1 MSMKFNKTTLDNGLR
16 IITVPMIDNPSVT
29 VLVMVEAGSKFEDKK
44 NNGLSHFLE
53 HMVFKGTPR
62 RPKAIDISKE
72 LDSIGSHY
80 NAFTSQEF
88 TGYYAK
94 ADMRH
99 LDKIIDVVSDM
110 YNNPL
115 FEEEEIKKEKGV
127 IVEEIRM
134 YQDLPQQH
142 VQNIFMELLYGDVPA
157 GWNIAGTEENVKSF
171 TRDQF
176 VKYRSEH
183 YLASS
188 TIVIVSGTFDEHQ
201 TIKKI
206 EKAFS
211 TIGISQKSSKLAVKD
226 LQKEPVVKTQFKETD
241 QTHLVIGVRTFP
253 IKDNRTPAM
262 LVLSTILGRGMSSRL
277 FSKMRDQLGICYY
290 VKTEHNPFTD
300 HGFLSISAGVDNA
313 RVKEAVVG
321 IMEECE
327 RLKVELVLEE
337 EMKKAKDYIA
347 GTTMLEL
354 ETSDARAEYCGYQ
367 ELMKKVIDLPSD
379 IIEKVNKVSAKEIM
393 SLAKDIFINEG
404 LNMALIGR
412 SKNGEEFQEI
422 FKFK

>member
-1 MSMKFNKTTLDNGLR
+1 MKFNKTTLNNGLR
-16 IITVPMIDNPSVT
+16 IITVPMTDNPSVT
-29 VLVMVEAGSKFEDKK
+29 VLVMVEAGSKYEDQK

-53 HMVFKGTPR
+53 HMVFKGTPK

-94 ADMRH
+94 ADARH

-134 YQDLPQQH
+134 YKDLPQQN
-142 VQNIFMELLYGDVPA
+142 VQNIFMELLYGNTPA

-176 VKYRSEH
+176 TKYRSEH

-188 TIVIVSGTFDEHQ
+188 TIVIVSGSFDEKE
-201 TIKKI
+201 TINKI
-206 EKAFS
+206 KHAFS
-211 TIGISQKSSKLAVKD
+211 TIGIGPKSPKLAVQD
-226 LQKEPVVKTQFKETD
+226 LQKIPMIKTEFKETD

-253 IKDNRTPAM
+253 IKDKRIPAM
-262 LVLSTILGRGMSSRL
+262 SVLSTILGRGMSSRL

-290 VKTEHNPFTD
+290 VRTEHNPFTD
-300 HGFLSISAGVDNA
+300 HGFLSISAGVDNS
-313 RVKEAVVG
+313 RVKEAVIG

-327 RLKVELVLEE
+327 RLKVEVISDEE
-337 EMKKAKDYIA
+337 IKKAKDYIA

-367 ELMKKVIDLPSD
+367 ELMKKVIDLPSN
-379 IIEKVNKVSAKEIM
+379 IIEKVNKVTAKEVM
-393 SLAKDIFINEG
+393 DLARDIFVNEG
-404 LNMALIGR
+404 LNMAMIGR
-412 SKNGEEFQEI
+412 SKDGEEFGKE

>member
-1 MSMKFNKTTLDNGLR
+1 MKFNKTTLNNGLR

-29 VLVMVEAGSKFEDKK
+29 VLVMVEAGSKYEDKK

-53 HMVFKGTPR
+53 HMVFKGTPK

-94 ADMRH
+94 ADARH

-134 YQDLPQQH
+134 YQDLPQQN
-142 VQNIFMELLYGDVPA
+142 VQNIFMELLYGDTPA
-157 GWNIAGTEENVKSF
+157 GWNIAGTEENVRSF

-176 VKYRSEH
+176 IKYRSEH

-188 TIVIVSGTFDEHQ
+188 TIVIVSGSFDEKE
-201 TIKKI
+201 TINKI
-206 EKAFS
+206 ENAFS
-211 TIGISQKSSKLAVKD
+211 TISTGPKSTKLAVKD
-226 LQKEPVVKTQFKETD
+226 SQKSPMIKTEFKETD
-241 QTHLVIGVRTFP
+241 QTHLVIGVRTFH
-253 IKDNRTPAM
+253 IKDKRIPAM

-290 VKTEHNPFTD
+290 VRTEHNPFTD
-300 HGFLSISAGVDNA
+300 HGFLSISAGVDNT

-327 RLKVELVLEE
+327 RLKVEVISDE

-367 ELMKKVIDLPSD
+367 ELMKKVIDLPSN
-379 IIEKVNKVSAKEIM
+379 IIEKVNKVSAKEVM
-393 SLAKDIFINEG
+393 DLAKDIFVNEG
-404 LNMALIGR
+404 LNMAMIGR
-412 SKNGEEFQEI
+412 SKDGEEFSKE

>member
-1 MSMKFNKTTLDNGLR
+1 MKFDKITLKNGLR
-16 IITVPMIDNPSVT
+16 IITVPMFDNPSVT
-29 VLVMVEAGSKFEDKK
+29 VLVMVEAGSKYENKG

-53 HMVFKGTPR
+53 HMVFKGTPK
-62 RPKAIDISKE
+62 RPKAIDISRE

-94 ADMRH
+94 ADKRH
-99 LDKIIDVVSDM
+99 LDTIIDVVSDM
-110 YNNPL
+110 YSNPL
-115 FEEEEIKKEKGV
+115 FDEEEIKKEKGV

-142 VQNIFMELLYGDVPA
+142 VQNVFMELLYGDTPA
-157 GWNIAGTEENVKSF
+157 GWNIAGTEANVKSF
-171 TRDQF
+171 DREQF
-176 VKYRSEH
+176 IKYRNEH

-188 TIVIVSGTFDEHQ
+188 TIVIVSGSFDEKS
-201 TIKKI
+201 TIDKL
-206 EKAFS
+206 EKAFAN
-211 TIGISQKSSKLAVKD
+211 IGTNAKSGKQSVVENQKAPQIRL
-226 LQKEPVVKTQFKETD
+226 EFKETD

-253 IKDNRTPAM
+253 IKDSRIATM

-277 FSKMRDQLGICYY
+277 FAKMRDTLGICYY
-290 VKTEHNPFTD
+290 VRTEHNPFTD

-313 RVKEAVVG
+313 RVQEAIIG

-327 RLKVELVLEE
+327 RLKVEPVSLPELQ
-337 EMKKAKDYIA
+337 KAKDYIA

-367 ELMKKVIDLPSD
+367 EVMKKIVDLPSD
-379 IIEKVNKVSAKEIM
+379 IIERVNKVSSEDVLNLAKEI
-393 SLAKDIFINEG
+393 FVNET
-404 LNMALIGR
+404 LNLALIGR
-412 SKNGEEFQEI
+412 TKDEKELKEHLR
-422 FKFK
+422 FK

>member
-1 MSMKFNKTTLDNGLR
+1 MQFNKKTLENGLR
-16 IITVPMIDNPSVT
+16 IITVPMVDNPSVT
-29 VLVMVEAGSKFEDKK
+29 VLVMVEAGSKYENKETS
-44 NNGLSHFLE
+44 GLSHFLE
-53 HMVFKGTPR
+53 HMVFKGTPK
-62 RPKAIDISKE
+62 RPKAIDISRE

-94 ADMRH
+94 ADKRH
-99 LDKIIDVVSDM
+99 LDTIIDVVSDM

-115 FEEEEIKKEKGV
+115 FDEEEIKKEKGV

-134 YQDLPQQH
+134 YQDLPQQN
-142 VQNIFMELLYGDVPA
+142 VQNVFMELLYGDTPA
-157 GWNIAGTEENVKSF
+157 GWNIAGTEANVKSF
-171 TRDQF
+171 DREQF
-176 VKYRSEH
+176 IKYRNEH

-188 TIVIVSGTFDEHQ
+188 TIVIVSGSFDEKS
-201 TIKKI
+201 TIDKL
-206 EKAFS
+206 EKAFAN
-211 TIGISQKSSKLAVKD
+211 IGTNAKSGKQSVVENQKAPQIRL
-226 LQKEPVVKTQFKETD
+226 EFKETD

-253 IKDNRTPAM
+253 VKDSRIATM

-277 FSKMRDQLGICYY
+277 FAKMRDTLGICYY
-290 VKTEHNPFTD
+290 VRTEHNPFTD

-313 RVKEAVVG
+313 RVQEAIVG

-327 RLKVELVLEE
+327 RLKVEPVSLPELQ
-337 EMKKAKDYIA
+337 KAKDYIA

-367 ELMKKVIDLPSD
+367 EVMKKVIDLPSD
-379 IIEKVNKVSAKEIM
+379 IIERVNKVSSEDITKLAKEI
-393 SLAKDIFINEG
+393 FVNEG

-412 SKNGEEFQEI
+412 SKDEPVLKQNLL
-422 FKFK
+422 FK

>member
-1 MSMKFNKTTLDNGLR
+1 MQFNKKTLENGLR
-16 IITVPMIDNPSVT
+16 IITVPMVDNPSVT
-29 VLVMVEAGSKFEDKK
+29 VLVMVEAGSKYEDKETS
-44 NNGLSHFLE
+44 GLSHFLE
-53 HMVFKGTPR
+53 HMVFKGTPK
-62 RPKAIDISKE
+62 RPKAIDISRE

-94 ADMRH
+94 ADKRH
-99 LDKIIDVVSDM
+99 LDTIIDVVSDM

-115 FEEEEIKKEKGV
+115 FDEEEIKKEKGV

-142 VQNIFMELLYGDVPA
+142 VQNVFMELLYGDTPA
-157 GWNIAGTEENVKSF
+157 GWNIAGTEANVKSF
-171 TRDQF
+171 DREQF
-176 VKYRSEH
+176 IKYRNEH

-188 TIVIVSGTFDEHQ
+188 TIVIVSGSFDEKS
-201 TIKKI
+201 TIEKI
-206 EKAFS
+206 EKAFAN
-211 TIGISQKSSKLAVKD
+211 IGTNTKAGKQSVIENQKAPQIRL
-226 LQKEPVVKTQFKETD
+226 EFKETD

-253 IKDNRTPAM
+253 ITDVRMPAM

-277 FSKMRDQLGICYY
+277 FAKMRDTLGICYY
-290 VKTEHNPFTD
+290 VRTEHNPFTD

-313 RVKEAVVG
+313 RVQEAIIG

-327 RLKVELVLEE
+327 RLKVELVSLPELQ
-337 EMKKAKDYIA
+337 KAKDYIA

-367 ELMKKVIDLPSD
+367 EVMKKVVDLPSD
-379 IIEKVNKVSAKEIM
+379 IIERVNKVSSEDVLNLAKEI
-393 SLAKDIFINEG
+393 FVNET
-404 LNMALIGR
+404 LNLALIGR
-412 SKNGEEFQEI
+412 TKDEKELKEHLR
-422 FKFK
+422 FK